1 MNKIYKVIFNKS
13 TGTFTAVTE
22 FAKAKGK
29 SSSTT
34 VDQSAETSSYTH
46 KAYSL
51 MATAFGAVLLN
62 VPFIAGGALL
72 PVSEAVAAVCT
83 IPKVTATS
91 AANNSLACG
100 PDASTAEFLN
110 STAIGS
116 NARATSADATAIGTN
131 AVGNGSGNFAGG
143 YNASA
148 GGAQSIAIGGN
159 SQAKD
164 GGATVTGYAAVAS
177 ANSTAIGGFASAG
190 YNPTRHP
197 ENGTITNLGAKTGG
211 QSVALGY
218 KALASGDQS
227 LAIGGDTHAKGAASI
242 AIGGDDLDSIAN
254 DNVINTAF
262 AEVSGSR
269 LVARTYKS
277 TTASGQ
283 GAVAL
288 GVQSTAA
295 GNLATSFG
303 TASTASGDSSTA
315 LGVASIASGVG
326 AFAAAPGSKATGK
339 TSIAI
344 GALSNA
350 TGDNAVALGRE
361 AKAESLMALAL
372 GNNVVANLD
381 RSVALGAYSTVS
393 GAVQTNSA
401 TVGDITYS
409 GFAGSTPATGD
420 VVSVGEA
427 AARKRQIQNVAA
439 GQITS
444 TSTDAINGSQL
455 YATNSVLSTLAKSVK
470 TEFGGDAA
478 LNPNTGEITFSNIG
492 NTGKNTIHDAI
503 AAVKENVVAG
513 DNVVVT
519 PVTAADGSTTFT
531 VHAKDTTANH
541 SAASADFL
549 TVTAQPQANNVTN
562 YETALTTRATD
573 ALKKAETAVQNIAS
587 PDGSVIVSKAPNDPN
602 TTNLQVNR
610 GTGISLD
617 AGGRLTVAKTT
628 LDQDAQTM
636 RFTAPRGQT
645 NNFVNAG
652 DLAKHLNKA
661 GFKLAVGNT
670 DGGVSSDTAS
680 DEEAKRI
687 RTGDVLTMTAG
698 KGMNIKQVDNGYEFA
713 VDSAEVG
720 VAGNKATVPTDS
732 DNKMATVGSVA
743 KAINESGFTLKTSAN
758 GGELLAGSG
767 DEVIN
772 PADTVEMIAGKN
784 LTVQQDAAGKIT
796 YATKE
801 NVAFTNVNTT
811 SLTAGPVTINNNG
824 INAGNTTISN
834 VGSGG
839 NTDTNAANIAD
850 VKNARTVVTSNDNT
864 VTVKKTSDGLKDTYD
879 LSVNTSVPTTTL
891 TTDKGNVTTPAAPDS
906 YVTAGNLAT
915 TINNAVASAKE
926 KVKAG
931 TNVAS
936 VVEGT
941 EDGRT
946 TFTVNA
952 KGTTASAGSD
962 KVKVTPTDKDGN
974 ITDYAVDLSEKAKE
988 SLSKADTAVQN
999 FKVAVNG
1006 AEIQTVSDGQ
1016 TVKFVNGTG
1025 TTARADGENITFDVN
1040 KAKLSTDT
1048 TGNVTSDK
1056 TGDNFVT
1063 GEDVANAINE
1073 AAKLTEKTT
1082 SVVKGSNTHVQS
1094 KVDGNNTE
1102 YTVSADKATVST
1114 ASALKLT
1121 KTDSA
1126 PDANEAVTTDY
1137 NIDLSDETKK
1147 QIAKEESVVQG
1158 DNVTV
1163 TENGTN
1169 STGGKQF
1176 KVALNKNVDLT
1187 DTGSVTTGNTTV
1199 NNDGVKVGDNVA
1211 LNSDGLKAGDVSVTT
1226 EGINAGDKVISNVAE
1241 GKAPTD
1247 AANVSQLETRGF

>member
-1 MNKIYKVIFNKS
+1 M
-13 TGTFTAVTE
+13 
-22 FAKAKGK
+22 
-29 SSSTT
+29 
-34 VDQSAETSSYTH
+34 
-46 KAYSL
+46 
-51 MATAFGAVLLN
+51 
-62 VPFIAGGALL
+62 
-72 PVSEAVAAVCT
+72 
-83 IPKVTATS
+83 
-91 AANNSLACG
+91 
-100 PDASTAEFLN
+100 
-110 STAIGS
+110 
-116 NARATSADATAIGTN
+116 
-131 AVGNGSGNFAGG
+131 
-143 YNASA
+143 
-148 GGAQSIAIGGN
+148 
-159 SQAKD
+159 
-164 GGATVTGYAAVAS
+164 
-177 ANSTAIGGFASAG
+177 
-190 YNPTRHP
+190 
-197 ENGTITNLGAKTGG
+197 
-211 QSVALGY
+211 
-218 KALASGDQS
+218 
-227 LAIGGDTHAKGAASI
+227 
-242 AIGGDDLDSIAN
+242 
-254 DNVINTAF
+254 
-262 AEVSGSR
+262 
-269 LVARTYKS
+269 
-277 TTASGQ
+277 
-283 GAVAL
+283 
-288 GVQSTAA
+288 
-295 GNLATSFG
+295 
-303 TASTASGDSSTA
+303 
-315 LGVASIASGVG
+315 
-326 AFAAAPGSKATGK
+326 
-339 TSIAI
+339 
-344 GALSNA
+344 
-350 TGDNAVALGRE
+350 
-361 AKAESLMALAL
+361 
-372 GNNVVANLD
+372 
-381 RSVALGAYSTVS
+381 
-393 GAVQTNSA
+393 
-401 TVGDITYS
+401 
-409 GFAGSTPATGD
+409 
-420 VVSVGEA
+420 
-427 AARKRQIQNVAA
+427 
-439 GQITS
+439 
-444 TSTDAINGSQL
+444 
-455 YATNSVLSTLAKSVK
+455 
-470 TEFGGDAA
+470 
-478 LNPNTGEITFSNIG
+478 
-492 NTGKNTIHDAI
+492 
-503 AAVKENVVAG
+503 
-513 DNVVVT
+513 
-519 PVTAADGSTTFT
+519 
-531 VHAKDTTANH
+531 
-541 SAASADFL
+541 
-549 TVTAQPQANNVTN
+549 
-562 YETALTTRATD
+562 
-573 ALKKAETAVQNIAS
+573 
-587 PDGSVIVSKAPNDPN
+587 
-602 TTNLQVNR
+602 
-610 GTGISLD
+610 
-617 AGGRLTVAKTT
+617 
-628 LDQDAQTM
+628 
-636 RFTAPRGQT
+636 
-645 NNFVNAG
+645 
-652 DLAKHLNKA
+652 
-661 GFKLAVGNT
+661 
-670 DGGVSSDTAS
+670 
-680 DEEAKRI
+680 
-687 RTGDVLTMTAG
+687 
-698 KGMNIKQVDNGYEFA
+698 
-713 VDSAEVG
+713 
-720 VAGNKATVPTDS
+720 
-732 DNKMATVGSVA
+732 
-743 KAINESGFTLKTSAN
+743 
-758 GGELLAGSG
+758 
-767 DEVIN
+767 
-772 PADTVEMIAGKN
+772 
-784 LTVQQDAAGKIT
+784 
-796 YATKE
+796 
-801 NVAFTNVNTT
+801 
-811 SLTAGPVTINNNG
+811 
-824 INAGNTTISN
+824 
-834 VGSGG
+834 
-839 NTDTNAANIAD
+839 
-850 VKNARTVVTSNDNT
+850 TSNDNT